1 VKRAIV
7 LSPDALRQFRKLRAK
22 DRSRLRDATLAS
34 LGEDAAIVEA
44 RYRFRLRRPSEF
56 ADFELRA
63 DDLRVFYRVAGL
75 AGERIEVV
83 LIGRKKGSQLVID
96 GKRFTL

>member
-1 VKRAIV
+1 M
-7 LSPDALRQFRKLRAK
+7 
-22 DRSRLRDATLAS
+22 LAS
-34 LGEDAAIVEA
+34 LGEDDATTVEA
-44 RYRFRLRRPSEF
+44 RNRFRLRRPSEF

-83 LIGRKKGSQLVID
+83 LIGRKKGNHLVID

>member
-1 VKRAIV
+1 MKRAIV

-34 LGEDAAIVEA
+34 LGEDDVTVEA
-44 RYRFRLRRPSEF
+44 RNRFRLRRPSEF
-56 ADFELRA
+56 ADFELRV
-63 DDLRVFYRVAGL
+63 DDLRVFYRVAG
-75 AGERIEVV
+75 ERVEVV
-83 LIGRKKGSQLVID
+83 LIGRKKGNHLVID

>member
-22 DRSRLRDATLAS
+22 DRSLLRDAMLAS
-34 LGEDAAIVEA
+34 LGEDDVTVEA
-44 RYRFRLRRPSEF
+44 RNRFRLRRPSEF
-56 ADFELRA
+56 ADFELRV
-63 DDLRVFYRVAGL
+63 DDLRVFYRV

>member
-34 LGEDAAIVEA
+34 LGEDDVTVEA
-44 RYRFRLRRPSEF
+44 RNRFRLRRPSEF
-56 ADFELRA
+56 ADFELRV
-63 DDLRVFYRVAGL
+63 DDLRVFYRVAG
-75 AGERIEVV
+75 ERVEVV
-83 LIGRKKGSQLVID
+83 LIGRKKGNHLVID

>member
-22 DRSRLRDATLAS
+22 DRARLRDAMLAS
-34 LGEDAAIVEA
+34 LGEDDATVEA
-44 RYRFRLRRPSEF
+44 LNRFRLRRPSEF
-56 ADFELRA
+56 VDFELRV
-63 DDLRVFYRVAGL
+63 DDLRVFYRVAGQ
-75 AGERIEVV
+75 RVEVV
-83 LIGRKKGSQLVID
+83 LIGRKKGNHLVID

>member
-22 DRSRLRDATLAS
+22 ERSRLRDAMLAS
-34 LGEDAAIVEA
+34 LGDDDATVEA
-44 RYRFRLRRPSEF
+44 RNRFRLRRPSEF
-56 ADFELRA
+56 ADFEFRM
-63 DDLRVFYRVAGL
+63 DDLRVFYRVAVDQVQ
-75 AGERIEVV
+75 VV
-83 LIGRKKGSQLVID
+83 LIGEKKGNHLVID

>member
-1 VKRAIV
+1 M
-7 LSPDALRQFRKLRAK
+7 
-22 DRSRLRDATLAS
+22 LAS
-34 LGEDAAIVEA
+34 LGEDDVTVEA
-44 RYRFRLRRPSEF
+44 RNRFRLRRPSEF
-56 ADFELRA
+56 ADFELRV
-63 DDLRVFYRVAGL
+63 DDLRVFYRV